1 MVVITRMPRRL
12 AVLLSTLALVLALP
26 AQGAAAPVVLVV
38 GDSLS
43 AGYNMRA
50 EQGWV
55 ALLAARVAAAGLPQ
69 QVVNASISGDTTQS
83 GVARLPR
90 ALERHRPAIV
100 VLELGAND
108 GLRGIP
114 VETTRANLTRMVALA
129 RAAGAQV
136 LLIGVQLP
144 TNYGNEWNSK
154 FHAIYTELARAER
167 LPLLPTFV
175 SAAIA
180 TDPELMQADGLHPNP
195 RAQPLLLDSVWPLLL
210 PMLQNPAP
218 PRPAP
223 RSAARG

>member
-1 MVVITRMPRRL
+1 MPRRV
-12 AVLLSTLALVLALP
+12 AILLFILVLASS
-26 AQGAAAPVVLVV
+26 ASGAAPVVLVV

-55 ALLAARVAAAGLPQ
+55 ALLATRIAAAGLPQ

-114 VETTRANLTRMVALA
+114 VETTRANLTKMVALA

-136 LLIGVQLP
+136 MLIGVQLP
-144 TNYGNEWNSK
+144 TNYGNEWNGK
-154 FHAIYTELARAER
+154 FHAIYTELAKSER

-175 SAAIA
+175 GAVIA
-180 TDPELMQADGLHPNP
+180 TAPDLMQADGLHPNP
-195 RAQPLLLDSVWPLLL
+195 QAQPLLLDAVWPVLA
-210 PMLQNPAP
+210 PMLQDRAP
-218 PRPAP
+218 SRATLRTPD
-223 RSAARG
+223 RG

>member
-1 MVVITRMPRRL
+1 MSRRV
-12 AVLLSTLALVLALP
+12 AVLSLALALVFALP
-26 AQGAAAPVVLVV
+26 TLGAAPAPVVLVV

-55 ALLAARVAAAGLPQ
+55 ALLAARIAAAGLPQ

-144 TNYGNEWNSK
+144 TNYGNEWNGK
-154 FHAIYTELARAER
+154 FHAVFTELARSER

-195 RAQPLLLDSVWPLLL
+195 RAQPLLLDSVWPLLA

-218 PRPAP
+218 SRPAP
-223 RSAARG
+223 KPPAGG

>member
-1 MVVITRMPRRL
+1 MSSRCLAILLAASAL
-12 AVLLSTLALVLALP
+12 AV
-26 AQGAAAPVVLVV
+26 AASPAPVVLVV

-55 ALLAARVAAAGLPQ
+55 ALLAARINARGLPQ

-90 ALERHRPAIV
+90 ALQRHRPAV
-100 VLELGAND
+100 VVIELGAND

-114 VETTRANLTRMVALA
+114 LETTRANLTRMVGLA

-136 LLIGVQLP
+136 MLIGIQLP
-144 TNYGNEWNSK
+144 TNYGSEWNGK
-154 FHAIYTELARAER
+154 FHAIYTELARTER

-175 SAAIA
+175 AEAIA
-180 TDPELMQADGLHPNP
+180 TDPALMQPDGLHPNP
-195 RAQPLLLDSVWPLLL
+195 RAQPLLLDAVWPVLVPL
-210 PMLQNPAP
+210 LQNRALPHTT
-218 PRPAP
+218 
-223 RSAARG
+223 S

>member
-1 MVVITRMPRRL
+1 MSSRCLAILLAASAL
-12 AVLLSTLALVLALP
+12 AV
-26 AQGAAAPVVLVV
+26 AASPAPVVLVV

-55 ALLAARVAAAGLPQ
+55 ALLAARINARGLPQ

-90 ALERHRPAIV
+90 ALQRHRPAV
-100 VLELGAND
+100 VVIELGAND

-114 VETTRANLTRMVALA
+114 LETTRANLTRMVGLA

-136 LLIGVQLP
+136 MLIGIQLP
-144 TNYGNEWNSK
+144 TNYGSEWNGK
-154 FHAIYTELARAER
+154 FHAIYTELARTER

-175 SAAIA
+175 AEAIA
-180 TDPELMQADGLHPNP
+180 TDPALMQPDGLHPNP
-195 RAQPLLLDSVWPLLL
+195 RAQPLLLDAVWPVLVPL
-210 PMLQNPAP
+210 LQNRALPHTTT
-218 PRPAP
+218 
-223 RSAARG
+223 

>member
-1 MVVITRMPRRL
+1 MSSRCLAILLAASAL
-12 AVLLSTLALVLALP
+12 AV
-26 AQGAAAPVVLVV
+26 AASPAPVVLVV

-55 ALLAARVAAAGLPQ
+55 ALLAARINARGLPQ

-90 ALERHRPAIV
+90 ALQRHRPAV
-100 VLELGAND
+100 VVIELGAND

-114 VETTRANLTRMVALA
+114 LETTRANLTRMVGLA

-136 LLIGVQLP
+136 MLIGIQLP
-144 TNYGNEWNSK
+144 TNYGSEWNGK
-154 FHAIYTELARAER
+154 FHAIYTELARTER

-175 SAAIA
+175 AEAIA
-180 TDPELMQADGLHPNP
+180 TDPALMQADGLHPNP
-195 RAQPLLLDSVWPLLL
+195 RAQPLLLDAVWPVLVPL
-210 PMLQNPAP
+210 LQNRALPHTTT
-218 PRPAP
+218 
-223 RSAARG
+223 